1 MPRVALFG
9 GSFNPPHV
17 AHQLACLVTLELSG
31 CDEVWM
37 MPTFQHPFQ
46 KSLAPFEDRFEMC
59 RRAAQHLGG
68 VQVSRVEAELG
79 GESRTLQTVKH
90 LRRLHPAHAYTI
102 VIGADLVD
110 ERKSWF
116 GWDELEKMVDF
127 FVIGRAGK
135 GPEPQLP
142 PISSTEIR
150 GKLARGEDVSRVVPQ
165 SVLEYIAE
173 KGLYR

>member
-17 AHQLACLVTLELSG
+17 AHQLACLCTLELSG

-37 MPTFQHPFQ
+37 VPTFQHPFQ

-59 RRAAQHLGG
+59 RRAAQHLVG
-68 VQVSRVEAELG
+68 VQVSRVEAEMG
-79 GESRTLQTVKH
+79 GESRTLNTVKH
-90 LRRLHPAHAYTI
+90 LHRHHPGHQFTI

-110 ERKSWF
+110 ERKTWF
-116 GWDELEKMVDF
+116 GYEELAQMVSF
-127 FVIGRAGK
+127 FVIGRAGL
-135 GPEPQLP
+135 GPMPQLP
-142 PISSTEIR
+142 AISSTDIR
-150 GKLARGEDVSRVVPQ
+150 ARIGRGEDVSRLVPE
-165 SVLEYIAE
+165 SVLEYIRE